1 MADTRRRTSQH
12 GTVRGLRHAEHV
24 MGTVFSFDIR
34 DPRTPAVEAALGW
47 AVAWLHHV
55 DEVYSTYRPESI
67 ISRLSR
73 GELETESCS
82 EEVREVL
89 RLCQEVAE
97 ISGGWF
103 SHTPGGTLDPSG
115 LVKGWAVEHASQ
127 ILHDAGARNTYVNGG
142 GDLQLRGEAAPGVPW
157 HIGVADPLRP
167 GELCTVVHGRDADTA
182 VATSGTAERGPHIV
196 DPYNGTAAGG
206 LASVTLVGH
215 RLTLTDAYA
224 TAAFAMG
231 ERAQRWLE
239 SLDGYEGLAVLPDGS
254 TWQTPG
260 FPGQLTGI
268 RPPRG
273 A

>member
-1 MADTRRRTSQH
+1 MADTRREPRQH

-34 DPRTPAVEAALGW
+34 DPHTSAVEAALGR

-55 DEVYSTYRPESI
+55 DEVYSTYRPGSV

-73 GELETESCS
+73 GELGLESCPD
-82 EEVREVL
+82 EVRDVL

-97 ISGGWF
+97 TSGGWF
-103 SHTPGGTLDPSG
+103 SHTACGTLDPSG

-127 ILHDAGARNTYVNGG
+127 ILHDADARNTYVNGG
-142 GDLQLRGEAAPGVPW
+142 GDLQLRGEAANGVPW
-157 HIGVADPLRP
+157 RIGVADPLRP
-167 GELCTVVHGRDADTA
+167 GELCTVVSCRDTA

-196 DPYNGTAAGG
+196 DPYNGTPAGD
-206 LASVTLVGH
+206 LTSITLVGH

-260 FPGQLTGI
+260 FPAQPAEIMPL
-268 RPPRG
+268 RG
-273 A
+273 S